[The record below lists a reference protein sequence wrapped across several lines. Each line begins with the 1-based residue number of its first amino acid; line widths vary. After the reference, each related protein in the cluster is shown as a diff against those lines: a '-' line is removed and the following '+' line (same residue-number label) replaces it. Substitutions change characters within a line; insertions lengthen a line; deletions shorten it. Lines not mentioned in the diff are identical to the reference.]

1 MTSIAIFLPVLLTA
15 AISLLLLILNAYRK
29 NVARGEGA
37 VDERAAIDNRAWPL
51 PVVLTSNALENQFQF
66 PILFYVLCF
75 ILLELNAVNG
85 FSLALAWG
93 YALIRC
99 AHAFVH
105 ISSNNIPTRMTTFG
119 LSMIVLLVLFIYTL
133 IQTISHV

>member
-1 MTSIAIFLPVLLTA
+1 MNSMAIFLPVLLTA
-15 AISLLLLILNAYRK
+15 AISLSLLILNAYRK

-37 VDERAAIDNRAWPL
+37 VDDRAAVDNKAWPL

-66 PILFYVLCF
+66 PIVFYVLCF

-85 FSLALAWG
+85 LALALAWG
-93 YALIRC
+93 FALIRC

-105 ISSNNIPTRMTTFG
+105 VSSNYIPARMATFG
-119 LSMIVLLVLFIYTL
+119 LSMIILLVLFIFTF
-133 IQTISHV
+133 IQVVSAF